1 MSVSSN
7 PNSSDPNSSD
17 PNSSGPNSS
26 EPDRPNGALV
36 DWQAAL
42 NEHDRWLRAVVYSRL
57 RAPEAVDEVMQEVAL
72 AAVRQS
78 APLADPTK
86 VAPWLYRLAV
96 RQTLLYRRKC
106 GRQRQLTA
114 RYADRLSPT
123 DTAARTP
130 NPLDW
135 LLHSERCQQV
145 RDALAKLAP
154 RDAEILML
162 KYGESWSYHKIAAHL
177 GVSHSAVETRLH
189 RARNRLR
196 AELVASELA
205 EVG

>member
-1 MSVSSN
+1 MWKKN
-7 PNSSDPNSSD
+7 D
-17 PNSSGPNSS
+17 GKS
-26 EPDRPNGALV
+26 EPSRPSPLPL

-42 NEHDRWLRAVVYSRL
+42 KEHDRWLRKVVYSRL
-57 RAPEAVDEVMQEVAL
+57 REPEAVEEVMQEVAL
-72 AAVRQS
+72 AAVRQA
-78 APLADPTK
+78 APLTDPTK

-106 GRQRQLTA
+106 GRRRRLTE
-114 RYADRLSPT
+114 RYADRQLPN

-145 RDALAKLAP
+145 RDALARLAD
-154 RDAEILML
+154 RDAEILLL
-162 KYGESWSYHKIAAHL
+162 KYDEGWSYHMIAAHL

-189 RARNRLR
+189 RARKRLR
-196 AELVASELA
+196 AELVTIELA